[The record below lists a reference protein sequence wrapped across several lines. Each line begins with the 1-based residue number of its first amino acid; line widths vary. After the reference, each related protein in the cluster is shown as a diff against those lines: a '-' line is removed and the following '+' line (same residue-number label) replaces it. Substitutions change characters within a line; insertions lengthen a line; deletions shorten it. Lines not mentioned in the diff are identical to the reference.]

1 MLLLLL
7 LFQANNLNCYSRLIC
22 TPRVPT
28 RAGVI
33 RRMKE
38 GIYTE
43 YGHPTPTP
51 TPLDVTSDAYHT
63 QQALWQIHIYNPDM
77 ENCTQ
82 PTNNVYTVHC
92 GPPDTGT
99 GLATFHVT
107 AWQGFVKK
115 LLHAMLTNDDF
126 YVVLGG
132 HSAAA
137 GHGNDFQ
144 QNRILHGFHY
154 IMEPVMDKLGIR
166 LLSRNMGMGG
176 VGTFRCPAVL
186 SWTGGDMFACVVFGF
201 VFALFADRV
210 CSLVLGCRLLIS
222 QSSDTVTYALS
233 LE

>member
-1 MLLLLL
+1 MFASLSTLVLDL
-7 LFQANNLNCYSRLIC
+7 LF
-22 TPRVPT
+22 
-28 RAGVI
+28 

-43 YGHPTPTP
+43 YGHPTPI
-51 TPLDVTSDAYHT
+51 PLDVTSDAYHT
-63 QQALWQIHIYNPDM
+63 QQALWQIQIYNPDT

-82 PTNNVYTVHC
+82 PTKNVPYTVDC
-92 GPPDTGT
+92 GPPHKDN

-186 SWTGGDMFACVVFGF
+186 SWTEEIVCVCCLPF
-201 VFALFADRV
+201 VVGLFIFI
-210 CSLVLGCRLLIS
+210 CRPS
-222 QSSDTVTYALS
+222 
-233 LE
+233 

>member
-1 MLLLLL
+1 
-7 LFQANNLNCYSRLIC
+7 
-22 TPRVPT
+22 
-28 RAGVI
+28 
-33 RRMKE
+33 MKE

-43 YGHPTPTP
+43 YGHPTPI
-51 TPLDVTSDAYHT
+51 PLDVTSDAYHT
-63 QQALWQIHIYNPDM
+63 QQALWQIQIYNPDT

-82 PTNNVYTVHC
+82 PTKNVPYTVDC
-92 GPPDTGT
+92 GPPHKDT

-176 VGTFRCPAVL
+176 VGTSCVL
-186 SWTGGDMFACVVFGF
+186 PCCRGRRRSFACVVCLLLLVCF
-201 VFALFADRV
+201 VLFVDRV

-222 QSSDTVTYALS
+222 QSSILLHTHYH
-233 LE
+233 